1 MNYNCLLYGCVSN
14 SIHHNLENS
23 QILILSGFNF
33 VFWCLAFIYWLTKY
47 DYRTKDLYTD
57 VESFMS
63 MFDDNKE
70 SIDII
75 KNEVLLRQFFLQAP
89 KVEKI
94 NKDKIHSIVE
104 SSLD

>member
-1 MNYNCLLYGCVSN
+1 M
-14 SIHHNLENS
+14 ENDAC
-23 QILILSGFNF
+23 G
-33 VFWCLAFIYWLTKY
+33 FWCMAFIYWLTKY
-47 DYRTKDLYTD
+47 EYRTRILYND
-57 VESFMS
+57 VESFMA

-75 KNEVLLRQFFLQAP
+75 KNEFLLSQFFLQAP
-89 KVEKI
+89 VVEEI